1 MCKCVNVQMCQ
12 CANVLMCKL
21 FHWHISTLFI
31 GTLLLAH
38 FHIVYSHIIYWHI
51 IHSHIIYYRIFNV
64 IIVIAANTMVT
75 IQKRTVIFDSWNTL

>member
-1 MCKCVNVQMCQ
+1 MCQ

-38 FHIVYSHIIYWHI
+38 FHIVYSHIIYWHIIYWHI

>member
-1 MCKCVNVQMCQ
+1 MCK

>member
-1 MCKCVNVQMCQ
+1 
-12 CANVLMCKL
+12 MCKL

-38 FHIVYSHIIYWHI
+38 FHIVYWHIIYWHI
-51 IHSHIIYYRIFNV
+51 STLFIGTLLLAHFHIVYSHIIYYRIFNV

>member
-1 MCKCVNVQMCQ
+1 MCQ